1 MVIVEEYEYVPKT
14 PWITYILIVLNALVF
29 LAELADPQV
38 VYKYSLVPILA
49 VQNQNLHTLVT
60 HMFLHA
66 DILHIFMNMYALW
79 VFGDDCENM
88 FGRTAFLVFYLI
100 CGIFAGVFHSYLS
113 VFVFGG
119 GNIPSLGASGAI
131 FGVIAAYA
139 FLFPRRPLRIWSY
152 YGVFRVRA
160 LHFALFYV
168 LIETLY
174 AIMLGPYGGVAHTA
188 HVGGFIAGIVMTFIL
203 KLTILR
209 KREIPP

>member
-1 MVIVEEYEYVPKT
+1 MVIMEEYEYVPKT
-14 PWITYILIVLNALVF
+14 PWITYMLIFLNALVF
-29 LAELADPQV
+29 LAELADPQI
-38 VYKYSLVPILA
+38 VYKYSLVPILV
-49 VQNQNLHTLVT
+49 VQGQNLNTLVT

-66 DILHIFMNMYALW
+66 GIIHIFLNMYALW
-79 VFGDDCENM
+79 VFGDDCENI
-88 FGRTAFLVFYLI
+88 FGRMTFLTFYLV
-100 CGIFAGVFHSYLS
+100 CGIFAGIFHSYLS

-119 GNIPSLGASGAI
+119 GSIPCLGASGAI

-139 FLFPRRPLRIWSY
+139 LLFPRRPLRIWSY

-160 LHFALFYV
+160 LHFALFYA

-188 HVGGFIAGIVMTFIL
+188 HVGGFIAGTVMTLML

-209 KREIPP
+209 GKELPP